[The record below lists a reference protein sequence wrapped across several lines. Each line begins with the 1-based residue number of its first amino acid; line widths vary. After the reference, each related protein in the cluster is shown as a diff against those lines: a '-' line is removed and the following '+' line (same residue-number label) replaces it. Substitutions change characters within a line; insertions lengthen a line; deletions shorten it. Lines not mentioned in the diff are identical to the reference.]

1 MFETGAPCQ
10 HAASSKLGLYNSSS
24 SLPAMDPHHLNH
36 GQETLNQ
43 HKIFS
48 QDPLR
53 LRAFLC
59 LTGPKDKWQ
68 VIHTAP
74 VWSATKT
81 LIGNLTLR
89 CCWGR
94 NGMQLNC
101 AGVIPYSD
109 SSFQGSTWICLLVRA
124 PITLDAAAAFILHVL
139 EMWSHLMEKEMSSKD
154 MICESID
161 MNASEMKSATLIISA
176 RSS

>member
-1 MFETGAPCQ
+1 MFETDAPCQ

-43 HKIFS
+43 HKVFS

-59 LTGPKDKWQ
+59 LTVQKDKWQ

-89 CCWGR
+89 CCCGR

-124 PITLDAAAAFILHVL
+124 PLRMAVTACIFMCL
-139 EMWSHLMEKEMSSKD
+139 
-154 MICESID
+154 
-161 MNASEMKSATLIISA
+161 ISA
-176 RSS
+176 YREMGSRDMYKSIHRSLI

>member
-1 MFETGAPCQ
+1 MFETNAPCQ
-10 HAASSKLGLYNSSS
+10 QAASSKLGLYNSSS
-24 SLPAMDPHHLNH
+24 SLPAMDPYHLNH
-36 GQETLNQ
+36 GQETFNQ
-43 HKIFS
+43 HMIFS
-48 QDPLR
+48 PQDHLR

-59 LTGPKDKWQ
+59 LTVQKDKWQ

-89 CCWGR
+89 CCCGR

-124 PITLDAAAAFILHVL
+124 PLYFHVL
-139 EMWSHLMEKEMSSKD
+139 NVSLQKRRWVAGT
-154 MICESID
+154 CY
-161 MNASEMKSATLIISA
+161 MKAYTV
-176 RSS
+176 

>member
-1 MFETGAPCQ
+1 MFETDAPCQ
-10 HAASSKLGLYNSSS
+10 HATSSKLGLYNSSS

-43 HKIFS
+43 HKVFS

-59 LTGPKDKWQ
+59 LTGQKDKWQ

-89 CCWGR
+89 CCAR
-94 NGMQLNC
+94 NGIQLNC

-109 SSFQGSTWICLLVRA
+109 SNFQGSTWICLLVRA
-124 PITLDAAAAFILHVL
+124 PLRMAVTACIFMCL
-139 EMWSHLMEKEMSSKD
+139 
-154 MICESID
+154 
-161 MNASEMKSATLIISA
+161 ISA
-176 RSS
+176 YTEMGSRDMMYKSIQRSLI

>member
-1 MFETGAPCQ
+1 MFETDAPCQ

-43 HKIFS
+43 HKVFS

-59 LTGPKDKWQ
+59 LTGQKDKWQ

-89 CCWGR
+89 CCCGR

-124 PITLDAAAAFILHVL
+124 PLRMAACIFMCL
-139 EMWSHLMEKEMSSKD
+139 
-154 MICESID
+154 
-161 MNASEMKSATLIISA
+161 ISA
-176 RSS
+176 YREMGSRDMYKSIHRSLI